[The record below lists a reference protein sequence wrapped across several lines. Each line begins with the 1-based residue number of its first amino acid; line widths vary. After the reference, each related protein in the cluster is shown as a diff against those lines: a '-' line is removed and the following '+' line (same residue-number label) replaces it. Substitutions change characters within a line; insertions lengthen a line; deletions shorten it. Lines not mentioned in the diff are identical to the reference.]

1 MTDSG
6 RDAQVG
12 DREVSRAASGSVAA
26 AGGRAFSTLTTG
38 RYATLKVN
46 TDAPSSRLLGMRD
59 DMRTMVEVDAMRR
72 GHHRPAF
79 SSRCGWP
86 RSSSLSRRVGLPFL
100 ADDLFVNF
108 DDRRAGQASVSSPR
122 SPGSTGAV
130 LHAPSAPGPDREVRG
145 RRRGSFG
152 MRALVIQGPCD
163 AGG

>member
-1 MTDSG
+1 
-6 RDAQVG
+6 
-12 DREVSRAASGSVAA
+12 
-26 AGGRAFSTLTTG
+26 
-38 RYATLKVN
+38 
-46 TDAPSSRLLGMRD
+46 MRD

-122 SPGSTGAV
+122 SPGSQVLFFTHHPHLVQIAKSVVGA
-130 LHAPSAPGPDREVRG
+130 EVH
-145 RRRGSFG
+145 SEC
-152 MRALVIQGPCD
+152 ALS
-163 AGG
+163 